1 MKENN
6 LKKYGFLPVGKYLQL
21 FADEGNA
28 NGSDGNNTDGS
39 EKETYTKD
47 EYESLKN
54 QLKKFKDSND
64 KLSSELAQ
72 KKKAERD
79 KLSQEEKDAEA
90 RKEKDAEYEQMK
102 NELNSIKMKNE
113 LLNCGIE
120 DKAMSSLIEV
130 INDGN
135 PIEIS
140 KQIASIVKAQVEK
153 KEKELKLQSQHTQH
167 YPQPSNNTA
176 SNDTMSSYMKNRVA
190 SRQKK

>member
-1 MKENN
+1 MKKTNKE
-6 LKKYGFLPVGKYLQL
+6 KYGFLSVGKNLQL
-21 FADEGNA
+21 FAEGDPA
-28 NGSDGNNTDGS
+28 AASDDKGENT

-47 EYESLKN
+47 EYESLKS
-54 QLKKFKDSND
+54 QFKKIKDSND

-72 KKKAERD
+72 KKKAERE
-79 KLSQEEKDAEA
+79 KLSQEEQEAEA
-90 RKEKDAEYEQMK
+90 RKEKDAEYEKMRI
-102 NELNSIKMKNE
+102 ELNSIKMKNE

-120 DKAMSSLIEV
+120 DKAMNALIET

-167 YPQPSNNTA
+167 YPQPSNTTETD
-176 SNDTMSSYMKNRVA
+176 SMSSYMRNRIA